1 MNESYAKRNSLVKAV
16 LQLKMS
22 AYVRAPEAAVIFFPE
37 LRLLACRETC
47 MCPFVKISQDK

>member
-1 MNESYAKRNSLVKAV
+1 MNESYAKRNSLVKTV